1 MFRSYYDSIWRSY
14 KAFVVATIQLPIDHQ
29 VRDIDFWQKKIFTTV
44 VLYGI
49 PLSFLTLVPSVY
61 LESRSGSWLTAS
73 FEIFS
78 TIAFSLIALGPGL
91 SLKMRKLLS
100 VSIVAFVAV
109 ALPIFFG
116 EFSVCCTYLLS
127 LSTFVALVYSN
138 KTAYLMVLLN
148 FLVLISYAFI
158 IRYHVFNLHLV
169 MDTTFDRWIVY
180 SLNFVLMNV
189 IVVGLIRQILNGLV
203 RTIRKETWLLK
214 ELRKEMARIAELN
227 HTLQTSKEDYKTLFS
242 HSPLPKLIFDIDT
255 LKFLQVNLAAVEV
268 YGFTEPEFV
277 EMKLTDIHPADH
289 TNEMIR
295 QVLKDDNTGPLLPY
309 KTLHVGKDGRLIHAE
324 VRRSNITFKGRKAR
338 MITSTDISKQVAFTA
353 AIQQQ
358 NDKLREIAYIQS
370 HVIRHP
376 LTRIMSISELINL
389 EYQGHVDPEL
399 LKYLDVST
407 AELDAV
413 IRDVVIRSEE
423 VLSKLDR

>member
-1 MFRSYYDSIWRSY
+1 
-14 KAFVVATIQLPIDHQ
+14 
-29 VRDIDFWQKKIFTTV
+29 
-44 VLYGI
+44 
-49 PLSFLTLVPSVY
+49 
-61 LESRSGSWLTAS
+61 
-73 FEIFS
+73 
-78 TIAFSLIALGPGL
+78 
-91 SLKMRKLLS
+91 
-100 VSIVAFVAV
+100 
-109 ALPIFFG
+109 
-116 EFSVCCTYLLS
+116 
-127 LSTFVALVYSN
+127 
-138 KTAYLMVLLN
+138 MVLFN
-148 FLVLISYAFI
+148 FFVLISFALV
-158 IRYHVFNLHLV
+158 IRYHVFNMHLV
-169 MDTTFDRWIVY
+169 MDTTFDRWMIY

-203 RTIRKETWLLK
+203 RTMRKEAWLFK
-214 ELRKEMARIAELN
+214 ELQKEMGRIAELN
-227 HTLQTSKEDYKTLFS
+227 NNLQTSKEDYKTLFS
-242 HSPLPKLIFDIDT
+242 HSPLPKLIFDIDS

-277 EMKLTDIHPADH
+277 EMKLTDIHPSDH

-295 QVLKDDNTGPLLPY
+295 QVLKDDSTGALSPY
-309 KTLHVGKDGRLIHAE
+309 KTLHVGKDGRLIHTE
-324 VRRSNITFKGRKAR
+324 IRRSNITFKGKKAR

-358 NDKLREIAYIQS
+358 NEKLREIAYIQS
-370 HVIRHP
+370 HVIRLP

-389 EYQGHVDPEL
+389 EYQGHVDTEL